1 MEIDKEKVR
10 KLFER
15 YDKNKNDTLEKKE
28 FIAGFKEMLIQMAI
42 EKWDGKL
49 STVTG
54 SGANAILNIGE

>member
-28 FIAGFKEMLIQMAI
+28 FMAQQKDNSMLEMSKKIA
-42 EKWDGKL
+42 
-49 STVTG
+49 
-54 SGANAILNIGE
+54 

>member
-28 FIAGFKEMLIQMAI
+28 FIAGFKEMLIQMGEYMP
-42 EKWDGKL
+42 EKKHEQVAMEGIREFD
-49 STVTG
+49 
-54 SGANAILNIGE
+54 LNCN